1 MVAKFIDGKEI
12 AAKQRAALVSEI
24 SGFSALVG
32 RPPGIAV
39 IRVGEDA
46 ASKIYVASK
55 KRTAQTLGLNS
66 WEHALPEQTTQAALL
81 GLIAKLNEDAC
92 VDGILVQLP
101 LPKHL
106 DTHQVLQAILP
117 EKDVDGFHPANAG
130 SLFQGLPTLVPCTP
144 LGVMKMLEE
153 IQCPLAGKRA
163 VVIGRSNIVG
173 RPMAALL
180 LNASATVVLCHSRS
194 DVKAETQRADIV
206 IAAVGVAGL
215 VKADWIREGA
225 VVVDV
230 GMNRDAAGKLCGDV
244 AFDEVSRKAAWI
256 TPVPG
261 GVGPMTIAM
270 LMHNT
275 LQAAKTRCPQKI

>member
-1 MVAKFIDGKEI
+1 MVAQLIDGKAI
-12 AAKQRAALVSEI
+12 AGRQRALLAGEVVA
-24 SGFSALVG
+24 FANAMG

-39 IRVGEDA
+39 IRAGEDP

-55 KRTAQTLGLNS
+55 KRTAESLGLNS
-66 WEHALPEQTTQAALL
+66 WEHALPEHTTQAELL
-81 GLIAKLNEDAC
+81 SLIAGLNAQEA

-106 DTHQVLQAILP
+106 DTHSVLRAVLP
-117 EKDVDGFHPANAG
+117 QKDVDGFHPMNAG
-130 SLFQGLPTLVPCTP
+130 SLFQGKPTLVPCTP

-153 IQCPLAGKRA
+153 IGYKVEGKRA

-180 LNASATVVLCHSRS
+180 LNASASVVLCHSKS
-194 DVKAETQRADIV
+194 DVRAETLRADIV
-206 IAAVGVAGL
+206 VSAVGVAGL
-215 VKADWIREGA
+215 LRGDWIREGA

-230 GMNRDAAGKLCGDV
+230 GMNRGEGGKLCGDV
-244 AFDEVSRKAAWI
+244 VFEEVFQKAAWL

-275 LQAAKTRCPQKI
+275 VQAAKSRCKL

>member
-1 MVAKFIDGKEI
+1 MVAKLIDGKAMAE
-12 AAKQRAALVSEI
+12 KQRALLVEEVR
-24 SGFSALVG
+24 GFEKATG

-39 IRVGEDA
+39 LRAGEDP
-46 ASKIYVASK
+46 ASRIYVASK
-55 KRTAQTLGLNS
+55 KRTAQSLGLNS
-66 WEHALPEQTTQAALL
+66 WEHVLPEQVTQSELL
-81 GLIAKLNEDAC
+81 GLIERLNGEEE

-106 DTHQVLQAILP
+106 DTHAVLRAILP
-117 EKDVDGFHPANAG
+117 QKDVDGFHPMNAG
-130 SLFQGLPTLVPCTP
+130 SLFQGMPTLVPCTP

-153 IQCPLAGKRA
+153 IGCGVAGKRA

-180 LNASATVVLCHSRS
+180 LNASASVVLCHSKS
-194 DVKAETQRADIV
+194 DVRAETLRADIV

-215 VKADWIREGA
+215 VRGDWIREGA
-225 VVVDV
+225 IVIDV
-230 GMNRDAAGKLCGDV
+230 GMNRGEGGKLCGDV
-244 AFDEVSRKAAWI
+244 AFEEVSQKAAWL

-275 LQAAKTRCPQKI
+275 VQAAKLRCKR

>member
-1 MVAKFIDGKEI
+1 MVANLIDGKAI
-12 AAKQRAALVSEI
+12 AEKQRSLLVSEI
-24 SGFSALVG
+24 SRFSSVMG

-39 IRVGEDA
+39 VRVGENP

-55 KRTAQTLGLNS
+55 KRTAEALGLHS
-66 WEHALPEQTTQAALL
+66 REHALPEHTTQAELL
-81 GLIAKLNEDAC
+81 RLIAELNQDEGT
-92 VDGILVQLP
+92 DGILVQLP

-106 DTHQVLQAILP
+106 DAQQVLTAILP
-117 EKDVDGFHPANAG
+117 EKDVDGFHPVNAG
-130 SLFQGLPTLVPCTP
+130 SLFQGAPALVPCTP
-144 LGVMKMLEE
+144 LGVMKLLEE
-153 IQCPLAGKRA
+153 IGCPLAGRRA

-180 LNASATVVLCHSRS
+180 LNASATVVLCHSKS
-194 DVKAETQRADIV
+194 DVKAETLRADIV
-206 IAAVGVAGL
+206 ISAVGIAGL
-215 VKADWIREGA
+215 VKAEWVCEGA
-225 VVVDV
+225 VVIDV

-244 AFDEVSRKAAWI
+244 AFEEVREKAAWI

-275 LQAAKTRCPQKI
+275 VQAAKARCKV